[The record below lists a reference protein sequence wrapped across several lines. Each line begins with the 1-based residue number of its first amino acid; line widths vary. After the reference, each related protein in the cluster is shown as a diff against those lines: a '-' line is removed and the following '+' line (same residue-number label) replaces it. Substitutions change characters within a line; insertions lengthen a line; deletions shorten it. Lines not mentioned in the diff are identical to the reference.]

1 MKCESCGAELADGS
15 KTCAACGKEVG
26 IGRRAGAETT
36 HVAKETGEVL
46 GKAGRGLVGGVKGF
60 GAGAKKGWKGSDT
73 EEKKEGS

>member
-1 MKCESCGAELADGS
+1 MKCEACGAELTDGA

-26 IGRRAGAETT
+26 LGHRAGAETQ
-36 HVAKETGEVL
+36 HVAKETGVVL

-60 GAGAKKGWKGSDT
+60 GAGAKKGWKGEGT